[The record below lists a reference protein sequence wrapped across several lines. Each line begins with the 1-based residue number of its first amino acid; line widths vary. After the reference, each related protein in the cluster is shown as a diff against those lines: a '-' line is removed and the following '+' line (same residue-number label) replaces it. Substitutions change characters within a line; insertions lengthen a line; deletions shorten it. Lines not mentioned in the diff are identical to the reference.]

1 MPEGHTIHR
10 AARDHAQLI
19 GDQQIAATSPQGR
32 FEEGAAMLDGAVC
45 ERTEAV
51 GKHLLYH
58 FDVGQVLHI
67 HLGLGGYFRTGAQPV
82 DPPREVV
89 RLRMESA
96 THALDII
103 GPNTCELIATG
114 AMDAFRMRYGPDLL
128 AETPDPDRAI
138 QRILKS
144 RAPIARLLMDQK
156 VIAGIGNIY
165 RTEILWL
172 RRIHPMTRG
181 VDMTE
186 DALRELW
193 DDMRALL
200 QIGVETNKIITTG
213 KRSKARGQVRE
224 RTNIFGKK
232 TCPACK
238 GTITKE
244 TLSGRTLYHCPTC
257 QVGVPG

>member
-10 AARDHAQLI
+10 AARDHLALI
-19 GDQQIAATSPQGR
+19 GGQRVAATSPQRR
-32 FEEGAAMLDGAVC
+32 FEDGAAVLDGAVC

-58 FDVGQVLHI
+58 FANGQVLHI
-67 HLGLGGYFRTGAQPV
+67 HLGLGGYFRVFEQPV
-82 DPPREVV
+82 GPPREVV
-89 RLRMESA
+89 RVRLESA
-96 THALDII
+96 THAIDII
-103 GPNTCELIATG
+103 GPNTCELIA
-114 AMDAFRMRYGPDLL
+114 ADDMDAFRMRYGPDLL
-128 AETPDPDRAI
+128 AERPEPERAI
-138 QRILKS
+138 ARIRKS

-172 RRIHPMTRG
+172 RRVHPMTRG

-186 DALRELW
+186 LELRGLWDEMREL
-193 DDMRALL
+193 L
-200 QIGVETNKIITTG
+200 QVGVETNAIITTG
-213 KRSKARGQVRE
+213 KRGRARKRVGE

-238 GTITKE
+238 GAIVKE

-257 QVGVPG
+257 QVN